1 MGNSRGRRRVAT
13 AIAAILSAAAQA
25 QQAPT
30 AENKPDLETVT
41 ITGSLLK
48 RTDIETPSPVQVI
61 SSDDLKDSGYTNLSD
76 VLRNLSANGQG
87 ALGQSFG
94 QAFASGGSGIALRGL
109 TVGGTLTLID
119 GQRMVA
125 FPLSDDNQRSFVDI
139 SAIPFNA
146 IENVEVLKDGGSAEY
161 GADAIAGVVNIKL
174 KKTFVGA
181 EITAEGGTSYK
192 RDGTGYHL
200 AGIFGTG
207 DLVNDGYNA
216 YVAIDFHKTDAIDA
230 SARSGGF
237 ANLDWSGL
245 PGGINT
251 TPGAAG
257 NPNITYPG
265 STTGYLINPNTASGQ
280 PYGFLPGC
288 SQAAQ
293 NANQCTF
300 AFPGLIQPPS
310 EQTNVLAKFTKGLA
324 NDWLFSLTGSVF
336 VSNAEQVAPS
346 SSTNPFP
353 GTAYGSGGQTNI
365 AFGPGVAPHL
375 VSYPAI
381 TLPASSPLNPYGVP
395 ANLVYNFADV
405 GPQITDVST
414 TTYRLIADVKGSL
427 LGWDVDADVGAMYA
441 SMSVKQFGDFSYGA
455 AQTAINDGVYV
466 PGFTN
471 NGGSYLAP
479 EVSFHPSSTLDV
491 AGVQAQREV
500 AQLPGGP
507 LGLAVGAQYYYQAQ
521 NAQSAPSLVDGTQI
535 GDPVYTIGSQSN
547 VAVFTEVDAQI
558 FKMLEVDGAV
568 RYDHYN
574 TYGGTATPKFGVKF
588 APIDMLT
595 FRGTWGKGF
604 RAPSIS
610 ESGQSGEIFGAGAT
624 NDPILCPGG
633 VQNVKGTLRR
643 ATDRLPGLQS
653 QPEGGHVEQPQ
664 FRPDLRAPQQL
675 QRVGGLVQD
684 QVDQRH
690 YFPVRGRWSERLHLI
705 GPRPCRSAGP
715 VHGHDDGRSSLS
727 DANRDHPGRLGG
739 VRPISIRERRHHP
752 NRGYRYRYANPLG
765 PGRHRQGQSAAHLDS
780 CARVQRDGAGADLRS
795 GWHARPVGDFGRYRK
810 SEGSRH
816 AVSDLGAQRRFF
828 DGVGELHRPLQH
840 HGPLGWSGHLSDRS
854 GGIGDFSLRAAFH
867 GPHTASRAVVP
878 VLHGA

>member
-216 YVAIDFHKTDAIDA
+216 YVAIDFHKTDAIEA
-230 SARSGGF
+230 SSRSGGF

-265 STTGYLINPNTASGQ
+265 STTGYLINPNTSSGQ

-353 GTAYGSGGQTNI
+353 GTGLRIRWADQHCVRSGRVAT
-365 AFGPGVAPHL
+365 PGFLSGDHL
-375 VSYPAI
+375 AGY
-381 TLPASSPLNPYGVP
+381 L
-395 ANLVYNFADV
+395 
-405 GPQITDVST
+405 
-414 TTYRLIADVKGSL
+414 
-427 LGWDVDADVGAMYA
+427 
-441 SMSVKQFGDFSYGA
+441 A
-455 AQTAINDGVYV
+455 AQ
-466 PGFTN
+466 
-471 NGGSYLAP
+471 S
-479 EVSFHPSSTLDV
+479 
-491 AGVQAQREV
+491 
-500 AQLPGGP
+500 
-507 LGLAVGAQYYYQAQ
+507 
-521 NAQSAPSLVDGTQI
+521 
-535 GDPVYTIGSQSN
+535 
-547 VAVFTEVDAQI
+547 
-558 FKMLEVDGAV
+558 V
-568 RYDHYN
+568 R
-574 TYGGTATPKFGVKF
+574 
-588 APIDMLT
+588 
-595 FRGTWGKGF
+595 
-604 RAPSIS
+604 
-610 ESGQSGEIFGAGAT
+610 GAGE
-624 NDPILCPGG
+624 
-633 VQNVKGTLRR
+633 
-643 ATDRLPGLQS
+643 PGLQLRRR
-653 QPEGGHVEQPQ
+653 
-664 FRPDLRAPQQL
+664 RPADYGCFDDDLPL
-675 QRVGGLVQD
+675 D
-684 QVDQRH
+684 C
-690 YFPVRGRWSERLHLI
+690 GR
-705 GPRPCRSAGP
+705 
-715 VHGHDDGRSSLS
+715 
-727 DANRDHPGRLGG
+727 
-739 VRPISIRERRHHP
+739 
-752 NRGYRYRYANPLG
+752 
-765 PGRHRQGQSAAHLDS
+765 
-780 CARVQRDGAGADLRS
+780 
-795 GWHARPVGDFGRYRK
+795 
-810 SEGSRH
+810 
-816 AVSDLGAQRRFF
+816 
-828 DGVGELHRPLQH
+828 
-840 HGPLGWSGHLSDRS
+840 
-854 GGIGDFSLRAAFH
+854 
-867 GPHTASRAVVP
+867 
-878 VLHGA
+878 